1 MHGRLELKR
10 HHALLQSF
18 LFLLFLTAGCSPPV
32 SREQLL
38 NEVTHQ
44 DPKFARVLER
54 HQELL
59 SRIATYEKE
68 LTLKRETVEHAIAQ
82 MRKDLEAAAASVKA
96 RIAEAKKQLE
106 PQRQQLNAALAMASG
121 ELRVKRLQRSSFG
134 RSIAQLRKAIQASQG
149 SDEARLN
156 QTQLDEMMQDARQI
170 DIEIRSLREHIRL
183 LRLKLYLIRL

>member
-10 HHALLQSF
+10 HHALLQGF

-38 NEVTHQ
+38 NEVTPH

-68 LTLKRETVEHAIAQ
+68 LTLKRETVEHA
-82 MRKDLEAAAASVKA
+82 
-96 RIAEAKKQLE
+96 
-106 PQRQQLNAALAMASG
+106 
-121 ELRVKRLQRSSFG
+121 
-134 RSIAQLRKAIQASQG
+134 
-149 SDEARLN
+149 
-156 QTQLDEMMQDARQI
+156 
-170 DIEIRSLREHIRL
+170 
-183 LRLKLYLIRL
+183 

>member
-121 ELRVKRLQRSSFG
+121 ELRVKRLQRS
-134 RSIAQLRKAIQASQG
+134 QG